1 MPNDHAQRRQRQ
13 IMEELAQLGYC
24 LPGSLVARTSR
35 CGNSGCRCHTDP
47 DRKHG
52 PYPSWTR
59 KVGSKTVTRTLS
71 PAQLERYQPWLDNN
85 RRLRQL
91 VSELHTLAIEVASR
105 AEGWD

>member
-1 MPNDHAQRRQRQ
+1 MPNDHTERHRQ
-13 IMEELAQLGYC
+13 IIEEIAHLGFC

-35 CGNSGCRCHTDP
+35 CGNPSCRCHKDP
-47 DRKHG
+47 DHKHG

-71 PAQLERYQPWLDNN
+71 PAQLERYQPWFDNN

-91 VSELHTLAIEVASR
+91 VSELQALTIETVSR

>member
-1 MPNDHAQRRQRQ
+1 MSSDHTQRRQRQ
-13 IMEELAQLGYC
+13 IMEEIAQLGFC

-35 CGNSGCRCHTDP
+35 CGNPRCRCHTDP

-71 PAQLERYQPWLDNN
+71 PAQLERYRPWFDNN

-91 VSELHTLAIEVASR
+91 VNELEALATEAANQ
-105 AEGWD
+105 AEGWA